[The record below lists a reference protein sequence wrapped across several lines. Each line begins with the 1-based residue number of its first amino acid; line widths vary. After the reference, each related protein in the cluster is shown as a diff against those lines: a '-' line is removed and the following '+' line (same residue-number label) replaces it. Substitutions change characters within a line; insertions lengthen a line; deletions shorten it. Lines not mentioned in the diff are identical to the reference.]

1 MQLVRYSVRNF
12 PPLST
17 FEAGDLSE
25 VVVFAGPNGVGKTTL
40 LNGLLQIFQN
50 PGSNNSISATVKAT
64 CPDETRAWGGRD
76 VLNTS
81 VAAEAQILRSFLQ
94 RQQKR
99 GQLRGGVLNFD
110 SARAFDQIQPYAWSW
125 LFVDPFEE
133 QINWNASLQPTKG
146 RFQDVV
152 HALVRKIR
160 SQKEE
165 IAKQALALKKQ
176 GADSMN
182 LAEFLDPIARF
193 KDAFSKL
200 LPGKTMQ
207 DIEEQNQ
214 VIRYIQDGQ
223 TLEFTRLSS
232 GEREVV
238 TVVFDFLLRSPQ
250 DCIVVFDEPELHL
263 HPELSYRLLRTLQ
276 DVGERNQFIFCT
288 HSPEIITASLEHSVI
303 FVGPSKG
310 SGVNQALPVREN
322 DKFLDVMRT
331 LGQSIGVIS
340 LGKRIVLIEGTRDS
354 LDKEVYGSIIGSQYP
369 EIVLVP
375 VGGKDTA
382 IGFQRAAETVL
393 NQTIWGVDFF
403 MLCDGDSAARGFS
416 PQTKSD
422 GRLRVLSRYHLENYF
437 LAEHVWAKVFEHLAL
452 PDSDPLRDP
461 MAIRQ
466 LMRNFAREQ
475 VSYAAALKVSNRFR
489 QMVGNIDIMPSGVNN
504 LGVEDLCAIMEA
516 DRAAES
522 SRCGSCLDKA
532 NLERMVREEF
542 TRLTDAVDKDDE
554 SWKSLIPGR
563 QIIQRLSAR
572 ARQDYGTLKRLY
584 IRTARTSQP
593 DPFAEIRDIFAD
605 FANK

>member
-1 MQLVRYSVRNF
+1 MQVVRYSVRDF

-17 FEAGDLSE
+17 FEASDLSE

-50 PGSNNSISATVKAT
+50 PGSNYNIAATVRAT
-64 CPDETRAWGGRD
+64 SPEERKAWGGRD
-76 VLNTS
+76 MFNTS
-81 VAAEAQILRSFLQ
+81 VAAEAQILRTFLQ

-125 LFVDPFEE
+125 LFADPFEE
-133 QINWNASLQPTKG
+133 QINWNVSLQPTKG

-176 GADSMN
+176 GVDS
-182 LAEFLDPIARF
+182 LDPSGFGDPIARF

-200 LPGKTMQ
+200 LPGKAMQ

-214 VIRYIQDGQ
+214 VIKYVQGGQ
-223 TLEFTRLSS
+223 TLDFTRLSS

-310 SGVNQALPVREN
+310 TGVNQALPVREN
-322 DKFLDVMRT
+322 DEFLDVMRT

-375 VGGKDTA
+375 VGRKDYRYRLSA
-382 IGFQRAAETVL
+382 GGGNRVESDDLGSGFLYALRRRL
-393 NQTIWGVDFF
+393 SG
-403 MLCDGDSAARGFS
+403 ARLF
-416 PQTKSD
+416 PTDKS
-422 GRLRVLSRYHLENYF
+422 RRPPTCT
-437 LAEHVWAKVFEHLAL
+437 LAL
-452 PDSDPLRDP
+452 PPGKLLPCRTC
-461 MAIRQ
+461 
-466 LMRNFAREQ
+466 
-475 VSYAAALKVSNRFR
+475 
-489 QMVGNIDIMPSGVNN
+489 VG
-504 LGVEDLCAIMEA
+504 
-516 DRAAES
+516 
-522 SRCGSCLDKA
+522 
-532 NLERMVREEF
+532 
-542 TRLTDAVDKDDE
+542 
-554 SWKSLIPGR
+554 
-563 QIIQRLSAR
+563 
-572 ARQDYGTLKRLY
+572 
-584 IRTARTSQP
+584 
-593 DPFAEIRDIFAD
+593 
-605 FANK
+605 